1 MGVLVVFSILARNSP
16 TTKRFMRMII
26 QNYKDWFDEELDDVK
41 KVISI
46 VSKLSVLTIRL
57 EGKRGCYS
65 KA

>member
-1 MGVLVVFSILARNSP
+1 
-16 TTKRFMRMII
+16 MRMII

-46 VSKLSVLTIRL
+46 ISKISVLTIRL

-65 KA
+65 KAEVFFH